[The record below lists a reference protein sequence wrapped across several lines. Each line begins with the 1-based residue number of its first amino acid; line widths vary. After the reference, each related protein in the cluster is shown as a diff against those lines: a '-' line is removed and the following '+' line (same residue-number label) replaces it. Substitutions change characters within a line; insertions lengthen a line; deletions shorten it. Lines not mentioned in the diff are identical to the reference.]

1 MLDVVMLLEG
11 ELDMAVEDLE
21 LFTQAW
27 AEEPNV
33 IGKALAE
40 GIAQSIDGVDTEHV
54 HVVNLAFSPKRL
66 LRRLELAR
74 RALAGTSG
82 HVFVDYAIELPA
94 ARAAAFRVGQASVA
108 AGLKDSG
115 AQAISSALAKYG
127 ESLGLDWNVSITS
140 VASSTLRETMIPRQR
155 SPFAATTTT
164 TTPIT
169 ITITTI
175 TTSATKTTTLTSKH
189 DTSAAMPLAELD
201 VKNLGSG
208 GDASSAASANI
219 ILIVSLAVPC
229 CLLTFAFY
237 CIATCSRGRRRRMK
251 SGDDGQVADRSQ
263 GESDND
269 VAVATCE
276 DRAVVYCDD
285 EESEPVSPRT
295 ICQQVVR
302 ELWPPA
308 ASATDEAE
316 DEDATQPVAIDI
328 YFYVGEAESTTSE
341 GSVASSARDTK
352 AAQGTHHSSLEK
364 LDVVKESCAGRPEQL
379 EKPLAAPTPGGQPLA
394 EAVVVH
400 DVPAPGVALAA
411 PATANQPSHFRQT
424 LDVGAVVN
432 NLVSTWEHDEL
443 AFTGRTAGEQA
454 TSLLYLLGQAPAN
467 RACADEFVWGPP
479 FVSRAPRPL
488 PPPRGATIGRAARP
502 RDASAQTGRP
512 SIAGS
517 VKAQEGADGS
527 ESAIGPT
534 SALMGLASSTE
545 PIARG
550 GASASRA
557 AVALPVAGAA
567 VSGWKATAEVR
578 ASEVADQDSEAPS
591 PRLRAAVAPSAS
603 HRLAGLTG
611 FKLQAVEEPSK
622 FVRLDAM
629 DAHVAHALMLAQ
641 AA

>member
-21 LFTQAW
+21 LFSQAW

-40 GIAQSIDGVDTEHV
+40 GIAQSIDDVDTEHV
-54 HVVNLAFSPKRL
+54 HVNNLTFSPKRS

-74 RALAGTSG
+74 RALAGISG

-115 AQAISSALAKYG
+115 AQAIASALAKYG
-127 ESLGLDWNVSITS
+127 ESLGLDWNISITS
-140 VASSTLRETMIPRQR
+140 VASSTFRETMIPRQR

-175 TTSATKTTTLTSKH
+175 TTTATKTTTLTSKH
-189 DTSAAMPLAELD
+189 GTSAAMPLAELD
-201 VKNLGSG
+201 VKIPRNG

-229 CLLTFAFY
+229 CLLTFAFS

-263 GESDND
+263 
-269 VAVATCE
+269 
-276 DRAVVYCDD
+276 DRTVVYCDD
-285 EESEPVSPRT
+285 DESEPLSPRT

-308 ASATDEAE
+308 ASVADEAE

-328 YFYVGEAESTTSE
+328 NFYVGEAESTTSE

-352 AAQGTHHSSLEK
+352 AVQGTHHSSLEK
-364 LDVVKESCAGRPEQL
+364 LDVVKESRAGRPVQL
-379 EKPLAAPTPGGQPLA
+379 EKPLAAPTLGGQPLA

-400 DVPAPGVALAA
+400 DVPAPGVAPAA
-411 PATANQPSHFRQT
+411 PATANQPSQFRQT

-454 TSLLYLLGQAPAN
+454 TSLLYLLDQAPAN
-467 RACADEFVWGPP
+467 RACADEQVFGPP
-479 FVSRAPRPL
+479 FVSRAPRAL
-488 PPPRGATIGRAARP
+488 PPPPGATIGRAAKP
-502 RDASAQTGRP
+502 RDALAQIGRP
-512 SIAGS
+512 SIAGPAT
-517 VKAQEGADGS
+517 AQEGPDGS
-527 ESAIGPT
+527 ASAIGLT

-545 PIARG
+545 PIARV

-578 ASEVADQDSEAPS
+578 ASEVADQDSESPS
-591 PRLRAAVAPSAS
+591 PRVRAAVAPSAS

-611 FKLQAVEEPSK
+611 FKLQVGPRSTCAWTPWTRVSAT
-622 FVRLDAM
+622 R
-629 DAHVAHALMLAQ
+629 
-641 AA
+641 